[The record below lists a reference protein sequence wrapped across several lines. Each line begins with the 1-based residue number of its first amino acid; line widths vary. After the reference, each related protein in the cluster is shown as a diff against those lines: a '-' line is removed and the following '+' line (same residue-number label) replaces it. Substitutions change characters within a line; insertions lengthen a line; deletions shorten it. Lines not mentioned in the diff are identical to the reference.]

1 MIHENTFKKVDF
13 NGAKGLIFIG
23 DKILVYRRDE
33 KTKNFPLCID
43 LPGGGREDDESP
55 FETLKRETKEE
66 FGLILEEEDIC
77 FSIKFKNLINPD
89 TDSYFMV
96 TKPLRSNEDEIIF
109 GDEGVEWMLMTPEEF
124 IIRKDGIKGQQERV
138 KEYLK
143 LNI

>member
-13 NGAKGLIFIG
+13 NGTKGLIFIG

-43 LPGGGREDDESP
+43 LPGGGREEDESP

-66 FGLILEEEDIC
+66 FGLILEKEDIC
-77 FSIKFKNLINPD
+77 FSIRVKNLVNPD
-89 TDSYFMV
+89 ADSYFMV
-96 TKPLRSNEDEIIF
+96 TKPLKLNPDEIIF
-109 GDEGVEWMLMTPEEF
+109 GDEGVEWMMTTLEEF
-124 IIRKDGIKGQQERV
+124 TKREDGIKGEQEWV

-143 LNI
+143 LDV